1 MTATQD
7 QYRRLRDWQALKTWQ
22 MRLMMSGRFEMG
34 GACCSNPNPQPYDT
48 GNGQPIIKCMN
59 CGA

>member
-1 MTATQD
+1 
-7 QYRRLRDWQALKTWQ
+7 